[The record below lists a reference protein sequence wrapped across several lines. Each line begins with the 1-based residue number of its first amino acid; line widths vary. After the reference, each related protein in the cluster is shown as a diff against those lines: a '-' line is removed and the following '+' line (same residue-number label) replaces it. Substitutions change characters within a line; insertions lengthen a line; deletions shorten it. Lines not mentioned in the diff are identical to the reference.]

1 MMINFLQLIW
11 TTLFLLAGAVL
22 GEEDT
27 KIDCFKLAE
36 EGHCMSNREFVSK
49 EYMYDPFLI
58 SLTYIF
64 IIPLA

>member
-11 TTLFLLAGAVL
+11 TTLILLAGAVL

-36 EGHCMSNREFVSK
+36 EGQCMSNREFVSK
-49 EYMYDPFLI
+49 EYMHDPFHI